1 MMFVIIEHG
10 GKQYKVRKN
19 DIIKV
24 EKIDELEN
32 KNVVFKKILFVEN
45 EDNETLIGTPYVE
58 NFAVKA
64 SLIDVI
70 KDKKVLIFKKKR
82 RHNYRRKLG
91 HRQTVAIVKI
101 IDIIPISEIS
111 NLKKVNTN
119 LKKIDSKTKSK
130 ESLKKDSTNTSQKK
144 NVSDV
149 KKKKKIQIGEKN
161 GS

>member
-1 MMFVIIEHG
+1 MFVIFEHG
-10 GKQYKVRKN
+10 GKQYKVTKG

-32 KNVVFKKILFVEN
+32 KDVVFKKILFVEN
-45 EDNETLIGTPYVE
+45 ENKETLIGTPYVE
-58 NFAVKA
+58 DFAVKA

-111 NLKKVNTN
+111 NLKKVDTN
-119 LKKIDSKTKSK
+119 LKKIDPKIKSK
-130 ESLKKDSTNTSQKK
+130 ESLKNDSKTTLKKK

-149 KKKKKIQIGEKN
+149 KKKENIQIGEKN

>member
-1 MMFVIIEHG
+1 MFVIIEHG

-45 EDNETLIGTPYVE
+45 ADNETLIGTPYVE

-119 LKKIDSKTKSK
+119 LKKNDSKTKSK
-130 ESLKKDSTNTSQKK
+130 ESLKKDSTNTSPKK

>member
-1 MMFVIIEHG
+1 MFVIIEHG

>member
-1 MMFVIIEHG
+1 MFVIIEHG

-149 KKKKKIQIGEKN
+149 KKKKKIKIGEKN

>member
-1 MMFVIIEHG
+1 MFVIIEHG

-130 ESLKKDSTNTSQKK
+130 ESLKKDSTNTSPKK